1 MVSAHLGLL
10 HGVEVKVE
18 ALEVYDE
25 VVREG
30 LDGAPLVGVQRHRP
44 TLACFVAAVF
54 LFPFRHSRPI
64 QSTKL
69 IHHIDK
75 IDNRG
80 TRT

>member
-44 TLACFVAAVF
+44 TLACFAAAVL
-54 LFPFRHSRPI
+54 LFPFRHRRQT
-64 QSTKL
+64 QS
-69 IHHIDK
+69 ISQIDPS
-75 IDNRG
+75 NR
-80 TRT
+80 